1 MTQSLLGRR
10 ILVTRP
16 AAQAAMLAAMIAGEG
31 SEPVLFPLLEI
42 GPADD
47 PAPLDEAIARLD
59 DYAVAIFIS
68 PNAVD
73 YSLPRIL
80 ERLAWPAGLQA
91 AAVGPGTAT
100 SLVRYGIENVI
111 VPPARFDSEGMLEL
125 PAFQP
130 ERVAGRRIL
139 ILRGNG
145 GRELLAE
152 TLRQRGAEVDCV
164 TCYRRSAPTDGSFIV
179 SLLRNNALDALTIS
193 SSEGLRNLLALL
205 DTDAIERLRRLP
217 VFVPHRRI
225 AEAAADLGLSN
236 VVLTGP
242 ADDGIL
248 ESLCSYPWPRHERLS

>member
-1 MTQSLLGRR
+1 MTDALQGRR
-10 ILVTRP
+10 VLVTRP
-16 AAQAAMLAAMIAGEG
+16 AAQAATLAAMIAGEG
-31 SEPVLFPLLEI
+31 GEPVLFPLLEI

-47 PAPLDEAIARLD
+47 PAPLDEAITRLD
-59 DYAVAIFIS
+59 DYAIALFIS

-80 ERLAWPAGLQA
+80 ERRVWPAGLPA
-91 AAVGPGTAT
+91 AAIGPGTAAP
-100 SLVRYGIENVI
+100 LARYGIENAI
-111 VPPARFDSEGMLEL
+111 VPPARFDSEGVLEL
-125 PAFQP
+125 PAFQH
-130 ERVAGRRIL
+130 ERVAGRHVL

-145 GRELLAE
+145 GRELLAG
-152 TLRQRGAEVDCV
+152 TLRRRGAEVDCV
-164 TCYRRSAPTDGSFIV
+164 TCYHRWAPTEGAFVV
-179 SLLRNNALDALTIS
+179 SLLCNNALDALTIS

-225 AEAAADLGLSN
+225 AEVAAESGLAN

-242 ADDGIL
+242 ADAGIL